1 MIDQLQRGH
10 RMKLLPLLLLLCV
23 PVAMAADSGLVLVNT
38 DLKSEP
44 FADAKTLANL
54 PGNSAVD
61 VLKRQ
66 GGWLQVKP
74 AGNGEG
80 WVKLT
85 AVKLGGS
92 GANAKGDSG
101 MTALWNTAVQGRSG
115 NTGVTV
121 ATGVRGLSPE
131 DMKNAQPAPEQV
143 KKLDGYA
150 ATKSQAEAAA
160 KSGKLSRQN
169 VDYIAD
175 ANGGKK

>member
-1 MIDQLQRGH
+1 
-10 RMKLLPLLLLLCV
+10 MKLLPLLLLPLV
-23 PVAMAADSGLVLVNT
+23 VSAAMAAESGLVLVNT

-54 PGNSAVD
+54 PSNSAVN
-61 VLKRQ
+61 VLKLQ
-66 GGWLQVKP
+66 GGWMRVKP

-80 WVKLT
+80 WVKMT
-85 AVKLGGS
+85 AVKLGGAGT
-92 GANAKGDSG
+92 GANAKSDSG
-101 MTALWNTAVQGRSG
+101 MAALWNTAVQGRSG

-143 KKLDGYA
+143 KKLDGFA
-150 ATKSQAEAAA
+150 ATKSQAESAA
-160 KSGKLSRQN
+160 KSGKLSKQS

-175 ANGGKK
+175 ASGGKK